1 MRFTTIEPPRSIV
14 GLEGSRYPS
23 AWTHMVGHDLQRGL
37 DALRRALSELLEPPV
52 QAIQV
57 SAEGAVAA
65 PRNTP
70 WLLSQ
75 TSAQAGKTTSETAPA
90 PRTGAHDDS
99 ALATSSLED
108 EAEGTRLIALVE
120 LARTG
125 DTEAFGQLYDHYHTS
140 VYRFLYYRVGSVP
153 LAEDLTAETFFRAL
167 RSMSSFRWQ
176 GKDFGAWLMTI
187 ARNLTTDHFK
197 AGRTRLESTTEDM
210 TSLDTTT
217 DGPENAV
224 LASLTNEALLTA
236 LSELPTEQRECLVM
250 RFLQGLSI
258 AETAEVLERSAG
270 AVKQLQLRGVRNLA
284 RILPDGMR

>member
-1 MRFTTIEPPRSIV
+1 MEV
-14 GLEGSRYPS
+14 
-23 AWTHMVGHDLQRGL
+23 
-37 DALRRALSELLEPPV
+37 LEPPV
-52 QAIQV
+52 QPVQPY
-57 SAEGAVAA
+57 AEGAVPNLKRSA
-65 PRNTP
+65 P
-70 WLLSQ
+70 WLLTE
-75 TSAQAGKTTSETAPA
+75 TSEHAGKTTPA

-99 ALATSSLED
+99 EFATSSVED
-108 EAEGTRLIALVE
+108 QAEGTRLIALVE
-120 LARTG
+120 LARSG
-125 DTEAFGQLYDHYHTS
+125 DSEAFGQLYDHYQTS

-224 LASLTNEALLTA
+224 LASLTNEALLSA

-284 RILPDGMR
+284 RILPEGIR

>member
-1 MRFTTIEPPRSIV
+1 MDTRHTGLGRGLRDLRWAVAQVLGMLPAPALAGGPSMLLAEAVIETGAGGRSPSP
-14 GLEGSRYPS
+14 GLE
-23 AWTHMVGHDLQRGL
+23 
-37 DALRRALSELLEPPV
+37 
-52 QAIQV
+52 
-57 SAEGAVAA
+57 
-65 PRNTP
+65 
-70 WLLSQ
+70 
-75 TSAQAGKTTSETAPA
+75 PA
-90 PRTGAHDDS
+90 PDHADS
-99 ALATSSLED
+99 DLATSSAAD
-108 EAEGTRLIALVE
+108 EAEATRLIALVE
-120 LARTG
+120 LARNG
-125 DTEAFGQLYDHYHTS
+125 DSEAFGLLYDHYQGS
-140 VYRFLYYRVGSVP
+140 VYRFLYYRVGSVA
-153 LAEDLTAETFFRAL
+153 LAEDLTSETFFRAL

-236 LSELPTEQRECLVM
+236 LSELPTEQRECLIM

-258 AETAEVLERSAG
+258 AETALTLNRSDG

-284 RILPDGMR
+284 KLLPEGLRES

>member
-1 MRFTTIEPPRSIV
+1 MSADLRE
-14 GLEGSRYPS
+14 GL
-23 AWTHMVGHDLQRGL
+23 A
-37 DALRRALSELLEPPV
+37 ALRRALFEVLSEPGFSP
-52 QAIQV
+52 AAA
-57 SAEGAVAA
+57 SAGAVDAPHPTAHDRAA
-65 PRNTP
+65 SAP

-75 TSAQAGKTTSETAPA
+75 TSERTGTTTPQ
-90 PRTGAHDDS
+90 PRTGDHDDS

-108 EAEGTRLIALVE
+108 KAEGTRLIALVE
-120 LARTG
+120 LARNG
-125 DTEAFGQLYDHYHTS
+125 DSEAFGQLYDHYHGS

-210 TSLDTTT
+210 STLDSTAE
-217 DGPENAV
+217 GPEGAV
-224 LASLTNEALLTA
+224 LASLTNEALLEA

-250 RFLQGLSI
+250 RFLQGFSI
-258 AETAEVLERSAG
+258 AETAEVLGRSSG

-284 RILPDGMR
+284 RILPEGLR